1 MKLFVLTSRVPWP
14 LEKGDKLRAY
24 HQLKQLSASFD
35 ITLIALNDQPL
46 HPDAEKE
53 LKKFCKA
60 IHVFPLGRFTVAV
73 NMLRGLFSGLPLQ
86 VAYFYSPAVAAKI
99 KALIDAEKP
108 DRIYCQL
115 IRTTMYV
122 RDVKNV
128 PAVIDFMDI
137 FSKGVERRIS
147 KVNAML
153 RPLFRMEL
161 KRLLRYEKAVF
172 EQFDERI
179 IISEQD
185 RDLLP
190 HTDRLQT
197 HVVYNGVDTDYFR
210 AQEVQ
215 KKYTILFNGNMNY
228 PPNIESAEYL
238 VRRILPIVHRT
249 HPEVNVLISGATPA
263 ARIVALQSDKVTVS
277 GWVEDVRTSF
287 AASVMLVAPMQ
298 SSIGLQNK
306 LLEAMAMQL
315 PCITS
320 PLSNNALGAK
330 PGTEILVA
338 ETPEAYA
345 AHIIRL
351 LGDAAEVQRL
361 GEAGLQLV
369 KNKFNWEACCAQLA
383 QIISHA
389 ETH

>member
-1 MKLFVLTSRVPWP
+1 MKLLFLTSRVPWP

-24 HQLKQLSASFD
+24 HQLKQLSAHFE
-35 ITLIALNDQPL
+35 ITLVALNDQPL
-46 HPDAEKE
+46 HPDAQQE
-53 LKKFCKA
+53 LKKYCKS
-60 IHVFPLGRFTVAV
+60 IHVFPLSRFTVGI
-73 NMLRGLFSGLPLQ
+73 NLLRGLFSGLPFQ
-86 VAYFYSPAVAAKI
+86 VAYFYTPAVAAKI
-99 KALIDAEKP
+99 SALIASEKP

-115 IRTTMYV
+115 IRTGEYV
-122 RDVKNV
+122 RDVKNI

-147 KVNAML
+147 KVSPFL

-161 KRLLRYEKAVF
+161 KRLLRYERAAF
-172 EQFDERI
+172 ERFNERL

-190 HTDRLQT
+190 HSDRMKT

-210 AQEVQ
+210 PQQLE

-249 HPEVNVLISGATPA
+249 HPETTVLISGATPA
-263 ARIVALQSDKVTVS
+263 ARILAMQSDKVTVS

-287 AASVMLVAPMQ
+287 AASIMLVAPMQ

-320 PLSNNALGAK
+320 SLSNNALGAE
-330 PGTEILVA
+330 PGKEILVA
-338 ETPEAYA
+338 DTPEAYA
-345 AHIIRL
+345 AHIVRL
-351 LGDAAEVQRL
+351 LGDAEEVRRL

-369 KNKFNWEACCAQLA
+369 KTKFNWEAGCIQLA
-383 QIISHA
+383 KIIRDA
-389 ETH
+389 QTN